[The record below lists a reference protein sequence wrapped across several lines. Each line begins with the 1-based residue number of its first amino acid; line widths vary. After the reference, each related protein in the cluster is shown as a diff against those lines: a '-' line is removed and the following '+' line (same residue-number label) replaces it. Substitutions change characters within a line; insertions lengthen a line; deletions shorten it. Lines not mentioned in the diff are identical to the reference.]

1 MGPLDTVK
9 AALQAY
15 IDKDRAA
22 IEALIADDYSFTS
35 PLDNAIDRETYFR
48 LCWPNSEG
56 MTGMD
61 FVAGAED
68 GDFAWI
74 TYEGGFGD
82 RRSRNT
88 EYHRVRDGQL
98 VATEVYFG
106 WNLPHP
112 VPAGEHDDDRAK
124 SAG

>member
-22 IEALIADDYSFTS
+22 TEALISDDYSFTS

-56 MTGMD
+56 MSSMD
-61 FVAGAED
+61 FIAGAED
-68 GDFAWI
+68 GDHPWV
-74 TYEGGFGD
+74 TYEGGSGG

-88 EYHRVRDGQL
+88 EYHRVRHSQL

-112 VPAGEHDDDRAK
+112 VAAGDHYDNGGKAT
-124 SAG
+124 G